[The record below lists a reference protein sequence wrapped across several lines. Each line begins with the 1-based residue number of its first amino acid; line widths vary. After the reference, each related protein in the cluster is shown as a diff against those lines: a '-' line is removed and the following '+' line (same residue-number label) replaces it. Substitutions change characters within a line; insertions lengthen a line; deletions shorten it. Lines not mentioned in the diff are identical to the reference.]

1 MQKYKLTTRGKLVVS
16 IFFFIIVLGTFFGI
30 RGFMKYLNNKNDIVD
45 KVKPVNN
52 LSKIDVL
59 DDSNLPY
66 VNDLI
71 SYKKFCVDKLEK
83 SHLSVYFDADVDI
96 LKFQYYETLDML
108 VNVSDIL
115 EGYIIVLEGNC
126 ATTFSDVSL
135 NKDNKL
141 SYELSIK
148 RATSVYNY
156 LLSNGINPDRMVVIG
171 NGSNKPLKTNLT
183 ELDRKYNRRV
193 DISFKPKEE

>member
-1 MQKYKLTTRGKLVVS
+1 
-16 IFFFIIVLGTFFGI
+16 
-30 RGFMKYLNNKNDIVD
+30 MKFLNNKNDIAD

-66 VNDLI
+66 INDLI
-71 SYKKFCVDKLEK
+71 SYKKFCIDKLEK

-115 EGYIIVLEGNC
+115 EDYIIVLEGNC

-141 SYELSIK
+141 SYDLSIK

-156 LLSNGINPDRMVVIG
+156 LLSIGIDPGRMVVVG